1 MKYLTVQQTNDLIN
15 KRPFGV
21 EPKEI
26 LDGLTARGYTIQG
39 LNENQPQNTQSEKTG
54 GLQGV
59 GVGIAK
65 GALSTLKGAGQLGE
79 KIGQG
84 ILGGVE
90 KLTGLPVTPESTYSE
105 EALQASADK
114 GGLGKLLT
122 EENLKAKGTAETI
135 GKFGEQ
141 VAEFAI
147 PATKVSKL
155 TKGASMVGKIIPRA
169 ITSGGVA
176 TVQEGEIGKGT
187 GIAVGAEIA
196 LPVAGKLVNNLIF
209 KPLSRIVKG
218 LGAGTSG
225 GSVQDIGNILKDPN
239 TAKKISDAFKQK
251 GNVEIFKNEVDTI
264 MKGVTKIRKEASSA
278 YAKGLDSLS
287 SVDIKPNIIKD
298 EVKSVIESNKG
309 TLSNKGFNLSN
320 VEFAGDKSLIKKA
333 TELVNKINTQKDL
346 SGRGIR
352 QIMEFI
358 DSKVKL
364 KTATTDT
371 SISFNK
377 FVDDISNGL
386 KNSISKSTNKLG
398 EINAMYSKDKQLAD
412 AVQDIFGDVKFKNLE
427 EINKMAKKISGLA
440 SEGGISPEIVDD
452 FFARI
457 GQSGQEFKT
466 GESVRK
472 ILSKSGGANK
482 LGLNFSEITQAITG
496 GIVTPEVI
504 TNIAIL
510 TGKSQPFIKSL
521 LEKTAP
527 SLRAG
532 VIKSL
537 IPSKK

>member
-1 MKYLTVQQTNDLIN
+1 MVKNNMKYLTIQQTNDLIN
-15 KRPFGV
+15 KRPAGV

-39 LNENQPQNTQSEKTG
+39 LNENKPTEATG

-65 GALSTLKGAGQLGE
+65 GILSTVKGMGQLGE
-79 KIGQG
+79 KIGG
-84 ILGGVE
+84 VIL
-90 KLTGLPVTPESTYSE
+90 PESITPKSVYSD
-105 EALQASADK
+105 EATKNTLIS
-114 GGLGKLLT
+114 
-122 EENLKAKGTAETI
+122 EENLKAKGTAESI
-135 GKFGEQ
+135 GKGFEQ
-141 VAEFAI
+141 IAEFAI

-155 TKGASMVGKIIPRA
+155 TKGAYLVGKIVPRA
-169 ITSGGVA
+169 ITSGTVA

-187 GIAVGAEIA
+187 GIAVGTEIA
-196 LPVAGKLVNNLIF
+196 LPVAGKLLNNLLV

-225 GSVQDIGNILKDPN
+225 GSVQDIENILKDPT
-239 TAKKISDAFKQK
+239 TASKIKTAFKQK
-251 GNVEIFKNEVDTI
+251 GNIEIFKNEVDTI
-264 MKGVTKIRKEASSA
+264 MKGVSKIRKEASAMYS
-278 YAKGLDSLS
+278 KGLDSLS
-287 SVDIKPNIIKD
+287 SVDIKPNIIKS
-298 EVKSVIESNKG
+298 EIVSVIENSGGKIS
-309 TLSNKGFNLSN
+309 TKGFNLNN
-320 VEFAGDKSLIKKA
+320 VEFAGDKTLIKKA

-386 KNSISKSTNKLG
+386 KNSISKSTNKLDK
-398 EINAMYSKDKQLAD
+398 INAKYSQDKQLAD
-412 AVQDIFGDVKFKNLE
+412 AIQDIFGDVKFKNLE

-440 SEGGISPEIVDD
+440 SEGGISPEIVDS

-457 GQSGQEFKT
+457 KQSGQEFKT

-496 GIVTPEVI
+496 GIITPELI

-527 SLRAG
+527 AMRAT
-532 VIKSL
+532 VIKNL
-537 IPSKK
+537 IPSKE